1 MKTTLTTLLFILISL
16 LCGQAQTYTI
26 EDKWV
31 DCCNRTKDTGSEV
44 FAMGFPRADV
54 MGSEVKFTDGKISSK
69 SGIGGDVRVYQISV
83 PIQPG
88 NSGGPLFDMGGNV
101 VGITS
106 SGLNRD
112 YFKSENVNYA
122 IKASYL
128 KNLME
133 VCPEAI
139 ILEEKV
145 ETPVSSISL
154 TDRIKQYESFV
165 VLILTK

>member
-1 MKTTLTTLLFILISL
+1 MQANFTRNGKTESYPATVVVTDPQKDLAIIKIDEKSFGDNDALPYGLMT
-16 LCGQAQTYTI
+16 
-26 EDKWV
+26 
-31 DCCNRTKDTGSEV
+31 RTKDTGSEV
-44 FAMGFPRADV
+44 FAMGYPMADV

-69 SGIGGDVRVYQISV
+69 SGIGGD
-83 PIQPG
+83 
-88 NSGGPLFDMGGNV
+88 V

-133 VCPEAI
+133 ACPEEI
-139 ILEEKV
+139 ILEERV
-145 ETPVSSISL
+145 ETQVSSATL
-154 TDRIKQYESFV
+154 TDRIKQNEGYV

>member
-1 MKTTLTTLLFILISL
+1 MAS
-16 LCGQAQTYTI
+16 
-26 EDKWV
+26 
-31 DCCNRTKDTGSEV
+31 
-44 FAMGFPRADV
+44 V
-54 MGSEVKFTDGKISSK
+54 MGEEVKFTDGKISSK
-69 SGIGGDVRVYQISV
+69 SGIQGDVRVYQISV

-88 NSGGPLFDMGGNV
+88 NSGGPLFDMDGNV

-106 SGLNRD
+106 SGLNRE

-133 VCPEAI
+133 ACPEEI
-139 ILEEKV
+139 ILEEKADIHA
-145 ETPVSSISL
+145 SSATL
-154 TDRIKQYESFV
+154 TERIKQYEGYV